1 MRWNANRGSRRPGAP
16 ADPSAYW
23 RRRFFILGGGLA
35 VLAVL
40 AWQFTGKGPS
50 ASTPAAD
57 SSSMA
62 ALRAAQTLPSAAYGS
77 PAAVPSLATPAEIP
91 PTTPPPTTPG
101 TKQTA
106 KSSPSASV
114 SAGAAG
120 PSCAPGDIVLTL
132 VTSQASYGQAAQPE
146 FHVYAVST
154 ASSPCQLAYGA
165 GSVRVVVTRHGQVVW
180 DSSACT
186 AAAAKPVQFQ
196 LGVPQLLTVSWNR
209 QATGS
214 AGCAGSLPAG
224 ATGTFDAVAQVAGQS
239 SEVRTFKLVANP
251 TG

>member
-1 MRWNANRGSRRPGAP
+1 MRWDAKRGSRRP

-50 ASTPAAD
+50 ARSPAAD
-57 SSSMA
+57 RSSMA
-62 ALRAAQTLPSAAYGS
+62 ALQAGQTLPSAAYGS
-77 PAAVPSLATPAEIP
+77 PVAAPSLTTPAEIP
-91 PTTPPPTTPG
+91 PTTPPPVTPSA
-101 TKQTA
+101 KQTTA
-106 KSSPSASV
+106 KSSPSASA

-132 VTSQASYGQAAQPE
+132 VTSQASYGPTAQPQ

-154 ASSPCQLAYGA
+154 ASAPCQLPYGA

-180 DSSACT
+180 DSSACS
-186 AAAAKPVQFQ
+186 AATAKPVQFQ

-209 QATGS
+209 QATS
-214 AGCAGSLPAG
+214 PAGCAGSLPAG
-224 ATGTFDAVAQVAGQS
+224 ATGTFDAVAQAAGQS
-239 SEVRTFKLVANP
+239 SQVRSFKLVANP